1 MFDTLS
7 ERLRATL
14 GTLTGRGRI
23 SEADVD
29 AAMREV
35 RLALLEADVNFKVV
49 KDFVAR
55 VREKALGQDILQS
68 LTAGQAV
75 VKIVHDELVDLL
87 GTGDRVFHLSGN
99 PAVVAMVGLQG
110 SGKTTTTAKLAR
122 YVIKQGR
129 RPLLVAADPYRPA
142 AADQL
147 ETLGKQL
154 DVPVYRAPEGTSV
167 PDIARQGVEAAKRQ
181 TRDVVILDTAG
192 RLSVDEALMQEI
204 AAVDAAVKPVETLL
218 VVDAMTGQEAVAVA
232 QAFVA
237 AVPVTGLVL
246 TKIDGDARGGAALS
260 ISAVT
265 GLPVKFLGTG
275 EKTDALEPF
284 HPDRLA
290 GRILG
295 MGDILTLVERAQETF
310 DVNQAQQMEEK
321 LRKASFTLEDMLD
334 QLQQVQKMG
343 PIGQIMSMIPGMGN
357 MAGEAQAAVDRGDLK
372 RTEAIIRA
380 MTPAERRDP
389 NDPDRL
395 ASTPHRGGRGHEPAG
410 GQPAGEAIRRDAET
424 HEAAFRRRSAR
435 RARQPH
441 GESAL
446 GAGGDHA
453 MTDSERPTTASG
465 RRRRP
470 RHRAPSTA
478 TRPRCRSRRRRR
490 SPPGR
495 GDRPPQSRVRWIAAG
510 GAIALVILV
519 TALAAIVLT
528 ELDAVVSRPRLRA
541 DGQRRL
547 R

>member
-1 MFDTLS
+1 VFDTLS
-7 ERLRATL
+7 ERLRTTL
-14 GTLTGRGRI
+14 GNLTGRGRI

-55 VREKALGQDILQS
+55 VREKAVGQDILAS

-75 VKIVHDELVDLL
+75 VKIVHDELVELL
-87 GTGDRVFHLSGN
+87 SKGDRVFHLSGN

-122 YVIKQGR
+122 HVVKLGR

-147 ETLGKQL
+147 ETLGRQL
-154 DVPVYRAPEGTSV
+154 DIPVYRAPQGTPV
-167 PDIARQGVEAAKRQ
+167 PEIARQGVEAAKRQ

-192 RLSVDEALMQEI
+192 RLTVDQELMQEI
-204 AAVDAAVKPVETLL
+204 AAVNTAVKPIETLL

-232 QAFVA
+232 QAFVE
-237 AVPVTGLVL
+237 AVPVTGLIL

-310 DVNQAQQMEEK
+310 DVKQAQQMEEK
-321 LRKASFTLEDMLD
+321 LRTASFTLEDMLD

-343 PIGQIMSMIPGMGN
+343 PIGQIMSMIPGMGG
-357 MAGEAQAAVDRGDLK
+357 MANEAQAAVDRGELK

-389 NDPDRL
+389 TIL
-395 ASTPHRGGRGHEPAG
+395 TG
-410 GQPAGEAIRRDAET
+410 
-424 HEAAFRRRSAR
+424 
-435 RARQPH
+435 
-441 GESAL
+441 
-446 GAGGDHA
+446 
-453 MTDSERPTTASG
+453 
-465 RRRRP
+465 
-470 RHRAPSTA
+470 
-478 TRPRCRSRRRRR
+478 SRRRR
-490 SPPGR
+490 
-495 GDRPPQSRVRWIAAG
+495 IAAG
-510 GAIALVILV
+510 AGTTLPEVNRLVKQFSEMQKLMKQLSGGGRRA
-519 TALAAIVLT
+519 ALAGLT
-528 ELDAVVSRPRLRA
+528 
-541 DGQRRL
+541 GGRR
-547 R
+547 